1 MITAISMV
9 RDEADI
15 IRYTLAHLEAQGVD
29 RFIVLDNGS
38 TDGTREILEQ
48 FSCEI
53 VDDPEPGYYQDR
65 KMTELARR
73 VTEGWVLPF
82 DADELWYSPDGRTL
96 AEVLAPPARWIRG
109 NVVSAVEYK
118 HWPTPWDMPGD
129 PDPFTRMIWRD
140 EEPHH
145 LHKVAFRASA
155 DVFVHMG
162 NHHVSFGSYHPDKPE
177 QPSDLGRGL
186 LELRHFPY
194 RSFAQFARK
203 VRNGRQAY
211 EAATTVDR
219 TTIAG
224 HELTGTHWKEM
235 GALDDN
241 ELAELWSDA
250 TSGFACS
257 AKWLAHGDLIKDP
270 APWMG

>member
-1 MITAISMV
+1 VITAIGMCK
-9 RDEADI
+9 DEADI
-15 IRYTLAHLEAQGVD
+15 IAYTLAHLEAQGVD

-65 KMTELARR
+65 KMTALARR

-82 DADELWYSPDGRTL
+82 DADELWYSPAGATL
-96 AEVLAPPARWIRG
+96 AQHLNELHPGTVI
-109 NVVSAVEYK
+109 VSAPEYK

-129 PDPFTRMIWRD
+129 PNPFTRMVWR
-140 EEPHH
+140 EETPHS
-145 LHKVAFRASA
+145 LHKVCFQARP
-155 DVFVHMG
+155 DVFLHMG
-162 NHHVSFGSYHPDKPE
+162 NHHVSFGSYNPDKPADAV
-177 QPSDLGRGL
+177 PV

-203 VRNGRQAY
+203 VRQGRQAY
-211 EAATTVDR
+211 EAATTCDA
-219 TTIAG
+219 TTVAG
-224 HELTGTHWKEM
+224 HRMTGTHWKEM
-235 GALDDN
+235 GALNDD

-270 APWMG
+270 APWA